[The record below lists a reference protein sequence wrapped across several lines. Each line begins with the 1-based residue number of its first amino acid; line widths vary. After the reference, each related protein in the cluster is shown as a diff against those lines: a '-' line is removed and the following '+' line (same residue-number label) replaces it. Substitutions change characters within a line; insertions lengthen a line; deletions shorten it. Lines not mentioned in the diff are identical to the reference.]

1 MPKVSKSALNAK
13 SAKNNSL
20 FNREAFP
27 FIDMPHSHFRGCPNA
42 PDVDTQEF
50 TAVPLHKQL
59 VGAQIDGVSLNNTT
73 LLQRE
78 YDDEFGVVDPAS
90 DIHTD
95 PHMLQDALM
104 RRELNNKIASLPK
117 E

>member
-1 MPKVSKSALNAK
+1 MPKVSKSASNAK
-13 SAKNNSL
+13 SRKNNSL

-59 VGAQIDGVSLNNTT
+59 VGAQVDGVSLDNAT
-73 LLQRE
+73 LLQRQ

-104 RRELNNKIASLPK
+104 RRELDSKIASLPK
-117 E
+117 N